1 MLKWLEIPDLNL
13 YYMRAVQPSQ
23 TEPVIVAQ
31 SSPDPS
37 RSNPPSGNSSFPLVP
52 IGVTVVVTLILVSLW
67 SQKDKIIGGLK
78 VWTEPQ
84 PDSDTIRSQEFAVDI
99 EVSNIR
105 TQDYLRASVQATIYV
120 YIADTKEDNQKAQK
134 FLVEED
140 SISTVAVEKAVKKR
154 AETALRGSASKH
166 TLDYLHT
173 NRTEVGKEATTILGN
188 CLNPLGLTVRD
199 LVIGEV
205 EESANYTADNYF
217 DAKAVEAR
225 TKVIQPAI
233 LATRTEEL
241 KTEEAIRKQ
250 ELDTEETIRKQEL
263 EKGRDIRIKELEIGI
278 ELENQELTHQETS
291 LKNLETLE
299 KVEKRKTD
307 HELII
312 EKYQNE
318 KEKEL
323 QEAIETSELALKKK
337 LEIAELNDKKEL
349 ESLKHKTEIEIQLN
363 KLLQDTDLIEK
374 NKTFRLKQATVNQEI
389 ETGEIAATISI
400 ISKEKERLETEIERA
415 EAEEAVTTA
424 IEKAQAERQKLQ
436 AEIAAESVENEAK
449 TIERLA
455 EAEGK
460 RYHLIPATDADRT
473 AQMIRDLAPQL
484 IENLP
489 QVVEIAKALAPQAG
503 ILGDSNIYT
512 FPNGNG
518 EEINKLMLSTSG
530 MLLIQSLLNGK
541 LGDLLGKSLRSL
553 NNDSNSGQDNSDV

>member
-1 MLKWLEIPDLNL
+1 
-13 YYMRAVQPSQ
+13 MRPIQPSQ

-37 RSNPPSGNSSFPLVP
+37 RSNPPPSNGSSSLVP
-52 IGVTVVVTLILVSLW
+52 IGVTVVVTLMLVALW
-67 SQKDKIIGGLK
+67 SQKDKIIGGFK
-78 VWTEPQ
+78 AWTEPE

-105 TQDYLRASVQATIYV
+105 TQDYLRANVQATIYV
-120 YIADTKEDNQKAQK
+120 FIADTKEDNQKAQK

-199 LVIGEV
+199 LVIGEI

-263 EKGRDIRIKELEIGI
+263 EKGRDIRLKELEIGI

-307 HELII
+307 HELTI

-323 QEAIETSELALKKK
+323 QEALELSELALKKK
-337 LEIAELNDKKEL
+337 LEIAELNDKKQL
-349 ESLKHKTEIEIQLN
+349 ESLKHETEIEIQLN
-363 KLLQDTDLIEK
+363 KLLKDTDLIEQ
-374 NKTFRLKQATVNQEI
+374 NKTFRLKQAEVNQEI

-415 EAEEAVTTA
+415 KAEQAVTTA
-424 IEKAQAERQKLQ
+424 IEEAQAKRQKLQ

-473 AQMIRDLAPQL
+473 AQMIRELAPQL
-484 IENLP
+484 MEKLP

-553 NNDSNSGQDNSDV
+553 NNDSNNGQDNFDE

>member
-1 MLKWLEIPDLNL
+1 MLRLLAIPDLNL

-188 CLNPLGLTVRD
+188 CLNPLGLTVRE

-241 KTEEAIRKQ
+241 ETEEK
-250 ELDTEETIRKQEL
+250 IRKQEL
-263 EKGRDIRIKELEIGI
+263 EKGRDIRLTELAIGI
-278 ELENQELTHQETS
+278 ELENQELIHQETS

-363 KLLQDTDLIEK
+363 KLLQDTDLIEQ
-374 NKTFRLKQATVNQEI
+374 NKTFRLQQATVNQEI

>member
-1 MLKWLEIPDLNL
+1 MLKSLAIPDLNL

-23 TEPVIVAQ
+23 TKPVIVAQ
-31 SSPDPS
+31 SFPDPS
-37 RSNPPSGNSSFPLVP
+37 RSNPPPGNGSFPLVP
-52 IGVTVVVTLILVSLW
+52 IVLTVVVTLMLVSLW
-67 SQKDKIIGGLK
+67 SQKDKIIGGFK
-78 VWTEPQ
+78 AWTEPE

-105 TQDYLRASVQATIYV
+105 TQDYLRANVQATIYV
-120 YIADTKEDNQKAQK
+120 YIADTKEDNQKAKK

-199 LVIGEV
+199 LVIGEI

-250 ELDTEETIRKQEL
+250 ELDTEEKIRKQEL
-263 EKGRDIRIKELEIGI
+263 EKGRDIRLKELEIGI

-299 KVEKRKTD
+299 KVEKRKID
-307 HELII
+307 HDLII

-337 LEIAELNDKKEL
+337 LEIAELKDKEEL

-415 EAEEAVTTA
+415 QAEQAVTTA

-460 RYHLIPATDADRT
+460 RYHLIPATDAERT
-473 AQMIRDLAPQL
+473 AKMVRELAPQL

-503 ILGDSNIYT
+503 ILGDSNIYN

-553 NNDSNSGQDNSDV
+553 NNDSNSGQDNSDG

>member
-1 MLKWLEIPDLNL
+1 MLKWLAIPDLNL

-120 YIADTKEDNQKAQK
+120 HIADTKEDNQKAQK
-134 FLVEED
+134 FWVEED

-188 CLNPLGLTVRD
+188 CLNPLGLTVRE

-241 KTEEAIRKQ
+241 ETEEK
-250 ELDTEETIRKQEL
+250 IRKQEL
-263 EKGRDIRIKELEIGI
+263 EKGRDIRLTELAIGI
-278 ELENQELTHQETS
+278 ELENQELIHQETS

-374 NKTFRLKQATVNQEI
+374 NKTFRLEQAKVNQEI
-389 ETGEIAATISI
+389 ERGEIDATISI
-400 ISKEKERLETEIERA
+400 ISKEKERLETEIKRA
-415 EAEEAVTTA
+415 QAEEAVTTA
-424 IEKAQAERQKLQ
+424 IEEAQAKRQKLQ
-436 AEIAAESVENEAK
+436 AQIAAESVENEAK

-460 RYHLIPATDADRT
+460 RYHLIPATDAERT
-473 AQMIRDLAPQL
+473 AKMVRDLAPQL

>member
-1 MLKWLEIPDLNL
+1 MLKWLAIPDLNL

-105 TQDYLRASVQATIYV
+105 TQDYLRANVQATIYV

-199 LVIGEV
+199 LVIGEI

-241 KTEEAIRKQ
+241 ETEEK
-250 ELDTEETIRKQEL
+250 IRKQEL
-263 EKGRDIRIKELEIGI
+263 EKGRDIRLTELAIGI
-278 ELENQELTHQETS
+278 ELENQELIHQETS

-323 QEAIETSELALKKK
+323 QM
-337 LEIAELNDKKEL
+337 
-349 ESLKHKTEIEIQLN
+349 
-363 KLLQDTDLIEK
+363 
-374 NKTFRLKQATVNQEI
+374 RLK
-389 ETGEIAATISI
+389 
-400 ISKEKERLETEIERA
+400 
-415 EAEEAVTTA
+415 
-424 IEKAQAERQKLQ
+424 
-436 AEIAAESVENEAK
+436 
-449 TIERLA
+449 
-455 EAEGK
+455 
-460 RYHLIPATDADRT
+460 P
-473 AQMIRDLAPQL
+473 
-484 IENLP
+484 
-489 QVVEIAKALAPQAG
+489 
-503 ILGDSNIYT
+503 
-512 FPNGNG
+512 
-518 EEINKLMLSTSG
+518 
-530 MLLIQSLLNGK
+530 LN
-541 LGDLLGKSLRSL
+541 
-553 NNDSNSGQDNSDV
+553 

>member
-1 MLKWLEIPDLNL
+1 
-13 YYMRAVQPSQ
+13 MRPIQPSQ

-37 RSNPPSGNSSFPLVP
+37 RSNPPPSNGSFSLVP
-52 IGVTVVVTLILVSLW
+52 IGLTVVVTLMLVALW
-67 SQKDKIIGGLK
+67 SQKDKIIGGFK
-78 VWTEPQ
+78 AWTEPE

-105 TQDYLRASVQATIYV
+105 TQDYLRANVQATIYV
-120 YIADTKEDNQKAQK
+120 FIADTKEDNQKAQK
-134 FLVEED
+134 FWVEED

-199 LVIGEV
+199 LVIGEI

-241 KTEEAIRKQ
+241 ETEEA
-250 ELDTEETIRKQEL
+250 IRKQEL
-263 EKGRDIRIKELEIGI
+263 EKGRDIRLKELQIGI

-363 KLLQDTDLIEK
+363 KLLKDTDLIEQ
-374 NKTFRLKQATVNQEI
+374 NKTFRLKQAEVNQEI

-415 EAEEAVTTA
+415 QAEEAVTTA

-460 RYHLIPATDADRT
+460 RYHLIPATDAERT
-473 AQMIRDLAPQL
+473 AQMIRELAPQL

-503 ILGDSNIYT
+503 ILGDSNIYN

-553 NNDSNSGQDNSDV
+553 NNDSSNGQDNSDG

>member
-1 MLKWLEIPDLNL
+1 MLKWLAIPDLNL

-120 YIADTKEDNQKAQK
+120 HIADTKEDNQKAQK

-188 CLNPLGLTVRD
+188 CLNPLGLTVRE

-241 KTEEAIRKQ
+241 ETEEK
-250 ELDTEETIRKQEL
+250 IRKQEL
-263 EKGRDIRIKELEIGI
+263 EKGRDIRLTELAIGI
-278 ELENQELTHQETS
+278 ELENQELIHQETS

-374 NKTFRLKQATVNQEI
+374 NKTFRVKQAKVNQEI
-389 ETGEIAATISI
+389 ETEEIAATILI
-400 ISKEKERLETEIERA
+400 ISKEKERLEKEIERA
-415 EAEEAVTTA
+415 EAEQAVTTA

-460 RYHLIPATDADRT
+460 RYHLIPATDAERT
-473 AQMIRDLAPQL
+473 AKMVRDLAPQL

>member
-1 MLKWLEIPDLNL
+1 MLRLLAIPDLNL

-31 SSPDPS
+31 SSPEPS
-37 RSNPPSGNSSFPLVP
+37 LSNPPPGNGSFPLVP
-52 IGVTVVVTLILVSLW
+52 IGVTVVLTLMLVALW
-67 SQKDKIIGGLK
+67 SQKDKIIGGFK
-78 VWTEPQ
+78 AWTEPE

-105 TQDYLRASVQATIYV
+105 TQDYLRANVQATIYV

-199 LVIGEV
+199 LVIGEI

-263 EKGRDIRIKELEIGI
+263 EKGRDIRLKELEIGI

-299 KVEKRKTD
+299 RVEKAKID
-307 HELII
+307 HELKI
-312 EKYQNE
+312 ETYQND

-323 QEAIETSELALKKK
+323 QEALEISELALKKK

-349 ESLKHKTEIEIQLN
+349 ESLKNKTEIEIQLN

-374 NKTFRLKQATVNQEI
+374 NKTFRLK
-389 ETGEIAATISI
+389 
-400 ISKEKERLETEIERA
+400 
-415 EAEEAVTTA
+415 
-424 IEKAQAERQKLQ
+424 
-436 AEIAAESVENEAK
+436 
-449 TIERLA
+449 
-455 EAEGK
+455 
-460 RYHLIPATDADRT
+460 
-473 AQMIRDLAPQL
+473 
-484 IENLP
+484 
-489 QVVEIAKALAPQAG
+489 
-503 ILGDSNIYT
+503 
-512 FPNGNG
+512 
-518 EEINKLMLSTSG
+518 
-530 MLLIQSLLNGK
+530 
-541 LGDLLGKSLRSL
+541 
-553 NNDSNSGQDNSDV
+553 

>member
-1 MLKWLEIPDLNL
+1 
-13 YYMRAVQPSQ
+13 MRPIQPSQ

-37 RSNPPSGNSSFPLVP
+37 RSNPPPGNGSFPLVP
-52 IGVTVVVTLILVSLW
+52 IGVTVVLTLMLVALW

-78 VWTEPQ
+78 AWTEPK
-84 PDSDTIRSQEFAVDI
+84 PDSDTIPSQEFAVDI

-105 TQDYLRASVQATIYV
+105 TQDYLRANVQATIYV
-120 YIADTKEDNQKAQK
+120 FIADTKEDNQKAQK

-199 LVIGEV
+199 LVIGEI

-250 ELDTEETIRKQEL
+250 EL
-263 EKGRDIRIKELEIGI
+263 EKGRDIRLKELQIGI

-299 KVEKRKTD
+299 RVEKAKID
-307 HELII
+307 HELKI
-312 EKYQNE
+312 ETYQND

-323 QEAIETSELALKKK
+323 QEALEISELALKKK

-460 RYHLIPATDADRT
+460 RYHLIPATDAERT
-473 AQMIRDLAPQL
+473 AKMVRELAPQL

-503 ILGDSNIYT
+503 ILGDSNIYN

-553 NNDSNSGQDNSDV
+553 NNDSNSGQDNSDG

>member
-1 MLKWLEIPDLNL
+1 
-13 YYMRAVQPSQ
+13 MRAVQPSQ

-37 RSNPPSGNSSFPLVP
+37 RSNPPPGNGLVP
-52 IGVTVVVTLILVSLW
+52 IGVTVVLTLMLVALW
-67 SQKDKIIGGLK
+67 SQKDKIIGGFK
-78 VWTEPQ
+78 AWTEPE

-105 TQDYLRASVQATIYV
+105 TQDYLRANVQATIYV
-120 YIADTKEDNQKAQK
+120 FIADTKEDNQKAQK
-134 FLVEED
+134 
-140 SISTVAVEKAVKKR
+140 AVEKAVKKR

-199 LVIGEV
+199 LVIGEI

-263 EKGRDIRIKELEIGI
+263 EKGRDIRLKELEIGI

-299 KVEKRKTD
+299 RVEKAKID
-307 HELII
+307 HELKI
-312 EKYQNE
+312 ETYQND

-323 QEAIETSELALKKK
+323 QEALEISELALKKK

-460 RYHLIPATDADRT
+460 RYHLIPATDAERT
-473 AQMIRDLAPQL
+473 AKMVRELAPQL

-503 ILGDSNIYT
+503 ILGDSNIYN

-553 NNDSNSGQDNSDV
+553 NNDSNSGQDNSDG

>member
-1 MLKWLEIPDLNL
+1 MLKWMEIPDLNL

-120 YIADTKEDNQKAQK
+120 HIADTKEDNQKAQK

-188 CLNPLGLTVRD
+188 CLNPLGLTVRE

-241 KTEEAIRKQ
+241 ETEEK
-250 ELDTEETIRKQEL
+250 IRKQEL
-263 EKGRDIRIKELEIGI
+263 EKGRDIRLTELAIGI
-278 ELENQELTHQETS
+278 ELENQELIHQETS

-374 NKTFRLKQATVNQEI
+374 NKTFRVKQAKVNQEI
-389 ETGEIAATISI
+389 ETEEIAATILI
-400 ISKEKERLETEIERA
+400 ISKEKERLEKEIERA
-415 EAEEAVTTA
+415 EAEQAVTTA

-460 RYHLIPATDADRT
+460 RYHLIPATDAERT
-473 AQMIRDLAPQL
+473 AKMVRDLAPQL

-489 QVVEIAKALAPQAG
+489 QVIEIAKALAPQAG

-553 NNDSNSGQDNSDV
+553 NNDSNSGQDNSDG

>member
-1 MLKWLEIPDLNL
+1 MLKWMEIPDLNL

-120 YIADTKEDNQKAQK
+120 HIADTKEDNQKAQK

-188 CLNPLGLTVRD
+188 CLNPLGLTVRE

-241 KTEEAIRKQ
+241 ETEEK
-250 ELDTEETIRKQEL
+250 IRKQEL
-263 EKGRDIRIKELEIGI
+263 EKGRDIRLTELAIGI
-278 ELENQELTHQETS
+278 ELENQELIHQETS

-415 EAEEAVTTA
+415 EAEQAVTTA

-460 RYHLIPATDADRT
+460 RYHLIPATDAERT
-473 AQMIRDLAPQL
+473 AKMVRDLAPQL

-489 QVVEIAKALAPQAG
+489 QVIEIAKALAPQAG

-553 NNDSNSGQDNSDV
+553 NNDSNSGQDNSDG

>member
-1 MLKWLEIPDLNL
+1 
-13 YYMRAVQPSQ
+13 MRPIQPSQ

-37 RSNPPSGNSSFPLVP
+37 RSNPPPGNGSSSLVP
-52 IGVTVVVTLILVSLW
+52 IGVTVVVTLMLVALW

-78 VWTEPQ
+78 AWTE

-105 TQDYLRASVQATIYV
+105 TQDYLRANVQATIYV
-120 YIADTKEDNQKAQK
+120 FIADTKEDNQKAQK

-199 LVIGEV
+199 LVIGEI

-241 KTEEAIRKQ
+241 NTEEKIRKH
-250 ELDTEETIRKQEL
+250 EL
-263 EKGRDIRIKELEIGI
+263 EKGRDIRLKELEIGI
-278 ELENQELTHQETS
+278 QLENQELTHQETS

-299 KVEKRKTD
+299 KVEKAKID
-307 HELII
+307 HELKI
-312 EKYQNE
+312 ETYQND

-349 ESLKHKTEIEIQLN
+349 ESLKHETEIEIQLN

-374 NKTFRLKQATVNQEI
+374 NKTFRLKQAEVNQEI

-415 EAEEAVTTA
+415 KAEQAVTTA

-455 EAEGK
+455 QAEGK
-460 RYHLIPATDADRT
+460 RYHLIQATDADRT
-473 AQMIRDLAPQL
+473 AQMIRELAPQL

-503 ILGDSNIYT
+503 ILGDSNIYN

-553 NNDSNSGQDNSDV
+553 NNDSNSGQDNSGV

>member
-1 MLKWLEIPDLNL
+1 
-13 YYMRAVQPSQ
+13 MRPIQPSQ

-37 RSNPPSGNSSFPLVP
+37 RSNPPPGNGSSSLVP
-52 IGVTVVVTLILVSLW
+52 IGVTVVVTLMLVALW
-67 SQKDKIIGGLK
+67 SQKDKIVGGLK
-78 VWTEPQ
+78 AWTEPK

-105 TQDYLRASVQATIYV
+105 TQDYLRANVQATIYV

-199 LVIGEV
+199 LVIGEI

-241 KTEEAIRKQ
+241 ETEEA
-250 ELDTEETIRKQEL
+250 IRKQEL
-263 EKGRDIRIKELEIGI
+263 EKGRDIRLKELQIGI

-291 LKNLETLE
+291 LKNLGTLE
-299 KVEKRKTD
+299 KVEKAKID
-307 HELII
+307 HELKI
-312 EKYQNE
+312 ETYQND

-323 QEAIETSELALKKK
+323 QEALEISELALKKK

-460 RYHLIPATDADRT
+460 RYHLIPATDAERT
-473 AQMIRDLAPQL
+473 AKMVRELAPQL

-503 ILGDSNIYT
+503 ILGDSNIYN

-553 NNDSNSGQDNSDV
+553 NNDSNSGQDNSDG

>member
-1 MLKWLEIPDLNL
+1 MLRLLSISDLNF

-37 RSNPPSGNSSFPLVP
+37 RSNSPPSNGSFSLVP
-52 IGVTVVVTLILVSLW
+52 IGLTVVVTLMLVALW

-78 VWTEPQ
+78 AWTE

-105 TQDYLRASVQATIYV
+105 TQDYLRANVQATIYV

-199 LVIGEV
+199 LVIGEI
-205 EESANYTADNYF
+205 EESANYAPNNYF

-241 KTEEAIRKQ
+241 ETEKKIR
-250 ELDTEETIRKQEL
+250 EQEL
-263 EKGRDIRIKELEIGI
+263 EKGRDIRLKELEIGI
-278 ELENQELTHQETS
+278 YLEDEEVKHQEIS

-349 ESLKHKTEIEIQLN
+349 ESLKHKTEIEIQSN
-363 KLLQDTDLIEK
+363 KLLQDTKLIEE

-415 EAEEAVTTA
+415 QAEEAVTTA

-473 AQMIRDLAPQL
+473 AQMIRELAPQL
-484 IENLP
+484 MEKLP

-553 NNDSNSGQDNSDV
+553 NNDSNNGQDNSDE

>member
-1 MLKWLEIPDLNL
+1 MLKWLAIPDLNL

-120 YIADTKEDNQKAQK
+120 HIADTKEDNQKAQK

-188 CLNPLGLTVRD
+188 CLNPLGLTVRE

-241 KTEEAIRKQ
+241 ETEEK
-250 ELDTEETIRKQEL
+250 IRKQEL
-263 EKGRDIRIKELEIGI
+263 EKGRDIRLTELAIGI
-278 ELENQELTHQETS
+278 ELENQELIHQETS

-374 NKTFRLKQATVNQEI
+374 NKTFRVKQAKVNQEI
-389 ETGEIAATISI
+389 ETEEIAATILI
-400 ISKEKERLETEIERA
+400 ISKEKERLEKEIERA
-415 EAEEAVTTA
+415 EAEQAVTTA

-460 RYHLIPATDADRT
+460 RYHLIPATDAERT
-473 AQMIRDLAPQL
+473 AKMVRDLAPQL

-489 QVVEIAKALAPQAG
+489 QVIEIAKALAPQAG

-553 NNDSNSGQDNSDV
+553 NNDSNSGQDNSDG

>member
-1 MLKWLEIPDLNL
+1 MEIPDLNL

-52 IGVTVVVTLILVSLW
+52 IGVTVVVTLMLVSLW

-78 VWTEPQ
+78 AWTEPQ
-84 PDSDTIRSQEFAVDI
+84 PDSDTIQSQEFAVDI

-105 TQDYLRASVQATIYV
+105 TQDYLRANVQATIYV
-120 YIADTKEDNQKAQK
+120 YIANTKEDNQKAQK

-188 CLNPLGLTVRD
+188 CLNPLGLTVRE

-241 KTEEAIRKQ
+241 ETEEK
-250 ELDTEETIRKQEL
+250 IRKQEL
-263 EKGRDIRIKELEIGI
+263 EKGRDIRLTELAIGI

-363 KLLQDTDLIEK
+363 KLLQDTELIEK

-415 EAEEAVTTA
+415 QAEEAVTTA

-473 AQMIRDLAPQL
+473 AKMIRELAPQL

-489 QVVEIAKALAPQAG
+489 QVIEIAKALAPQAG

-553 NNDSNSGQDNSDV
+553 NNDSNSGQDNSDG

>member
-1 MLKWLEIPDLNL
+1 
-13 YYMRAVQPSQ
+13 
-23 TEPVIVAQ
+23 
-31 SSPDPS
+31 
-37 RSNPPSGNSSFPLVP
+37 
-52 IGVTVVVTLILVSLW
+52 LW
-67 SQKDKIIGGLK
+67 SQKDKIIGGFK
-78 VWTEPQ
+78 AWTEPE

-105 TQDYLRASVQATIYV
+105 TQDYLRANVQATIYV
-120 YIADTKEDNQKAQK
+120 FIADTKEDNQKAQK

-199 LVIGEV
+199 LVIGEI

-263 EKGRDIRIKELEIGI
+263 EKGRDIRLKELEIGI

-299 KVEKRKTD
+299 RVEKAKID
-307 HELII
+307 HELKI
-312 EKYQNE
+312 ETYQND

-323 QEAIETSELALKKK
+323 QEALEISELALKKK

-389 ETGEIAATISI
+389 ET
-400 ISKEKERLETEIERA
+400 
-415 EAEEAVTTA
+415 
-424 IEKAQAERQKLQ
+424 
-436 AEIAAESVENEAK
+436 
-449 TIERLA
+449 
-455 EAEGK
+455 
-460 RYHLIPATDADRT
+460 
-473 AQMIRDLAPQL
+473 
-484 IENLP
+484 
-489 QVVEIAKALAPQAG
+489 
-503 ILGDSNIYT
+503 DSN
-512 FPNGNG
+512 
-518 EEINKLMLSTSG
+518 
-530 MLLIQSLLNGK
+530 
-541 LGDLLGKSLRSL
+541 
-553 NNDSNSGQDNSDV
+553 